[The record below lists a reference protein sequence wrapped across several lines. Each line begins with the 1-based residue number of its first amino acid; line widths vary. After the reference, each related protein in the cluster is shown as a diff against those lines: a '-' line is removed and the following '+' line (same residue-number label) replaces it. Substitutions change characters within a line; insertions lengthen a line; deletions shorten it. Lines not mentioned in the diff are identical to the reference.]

1 MTKPENAGKKALYSK
16 EGKEPKIKTWSRI
29 LPLFLALTLVLT
41 GLFSPHVLAGPEE
54 ETAESLKNLITYYD
68 DVPVLMIG
76 LAEDNQIIMGK
87 GVDQPRAIASI
98 SKLMTYYVAMEAVRA
113 GEISLKDTVT
123 VSAKAAKL
131 NAPGSSNYGLKEK
144 MTMPL
149 EKLLFGMMT
158 VSGNDAACAIAE
170 GVAGSESAFVERMN
184 KAAADLGYGSMHFVN
199 ASGLTEENKSYN
211 QSSARDLYSFI
222 LTLMKKYPE
231 LLDYAQPTLVDE
243 PERDFKKETTLKE
256 FMSGIPGLKG
266 IKTGTSV
273 EAGSCFAGL
282 FQVKSA
288 KMDQTYDIVT
298 IVLGAPI
305 NDARWRTTKE
315 LVDIAQGSFAPHTVV
330 DGSQPIERLDM
341 PDSREG
347 SVILYPEKSY
357 HVFTYANA
365 NFDVSYTIDRTKK
378 APTAEE
384 EVFGTI
390 HISRDGK
397 PLDEIPIVSH
407 TPTQSAGLWTKFS
420 RGVET
425 FFTFLFG
432 LVS

>member
-1 MTKPENAGKKALYSK
+1 MTKAMTAGK
-16 EGKEPKIKTWSRI
+16 EDRIPKKGRGPEKKRLTRI
-29 LPLFLALTLVLT
+29 LPILLALSLVFS
-41 GLFSPHVLAGPEE
+41 GLFSPRALAGPEE
-54 ETAESLKNLITYYD
+54 ETAESLKKLITYYD
-68 DVPVLMIG
+68 EVPVLMIG
-76 LAEDNQIIMGK
+76 LADDNQIIMGK
-87 GVDQPRAIASI
+87 GLDQPRAIASI
-98 SKLMTYYVAMEAVRA
+98 SKLMTYYVAMEAVQA
-113 GEISLKDTVT
+113 GEISLQAPIT
-123 VSAKAAKL
+123 VSAKAAAL

-170 GVAGSESAFVERMN
+170 GVAGSEGAFVERMN
-184 KAAADLGYGSMHFVN
+184 KAAQDLGYKTMHFVN
-199 ASGLTEENKSYN
+199 ASGLTEENKTYN
-211 QSSARDLYSFI
+211 QSSARELYSFI
-222 LTLMKKYPE
+222 LDLMKKYPQV
-231 LLDYAQPTLVDE
+231 LDYSQPTLVDE

-256 FMSGIPGLKG
+256 FMSGIPGMKG

-282 FQVKSA
+282 FQVTSA
-288 KMDQTYDIVT
+288 KMDQTYDIIT

-341 PDSREG
+341 PDAQEG
-347 SVILYPEKSY
+347 SVILYPAKTY

-390 HISRDGK
+390 HVSRDGK
-397 PLDEIPIVSH
+397 LLEEIPIVSH
-407 TPTQSAGLWTKFS
+407 TATRSAGPWTKFS
-420 RGVET
+420 RGVEA
-425 FFTFLFG
+425 FFTFLFS